1 MNSTFHN
8 MTTISLLAAGSDNNP
23 LFNLWLLLG
32 ILILCALGYVTYRLL
47 KSDNHEDSPILP
59 GSMSSHTRA
68 SVYQN
73 PARAGSARISNKHDH
88 TQSFSKEQID
98 TLTDAVA
105 IRLGNNFSTIIK
117 NLSDLND
124 KMLSF
129 EKLNANLRAEKDRL
143 QRDYDA
149 ERSNQSGLMAELSSA
164 QGELAQA
171 KSTLEA
177 VRKEFNE
184 QKERKA
190 AVDAD
195 LEATRGNL
203 VRLRQEFEDKSNSLQ
218 RLEDAARN
226 SLTNLLSRH
235 ILDSDIS
242 KQIEKFHSDSALGDE
257 CAIRVMAALFQLRSS
272 ILSGSSPDDS
282 LIAVKALGAALH
294 SAWSAKAINP
304 KAAHA
309 HFVEWQN
316 VLNNIPGV
324 GFQLVVPDLG
334 QSVTQNITAP
344 QGVTKVSEVVLWIV
358 KSANGSVYAR
368 GIVR

>member
-1 MNSTFHN
+1 
-8 MTTISLLAAGSDNNP
+8 MTTISLLAADSSPDVSS
-23 LFNLWLLLG
+23 WLLYVIGVL
-32 ILILCALGYVTYRLL
+32 ILIVIGFLVYLFFSPASQDTGYT
-47 KSDNHEDSPILP
+47 
-59 GSMSSHTRA
+59 GATR
-68 SVYQN
+68 N
-73 PARAGSARISNKHDH
+73 SNKYDNA
-88 TQSFSKEQID
+88 QKFSKEQID

-105 IRLGNNFSTIIK
+105 TRLVNSFSTIS
-117 NLSDLND
+117 NLLRELNT
-124 KMLSF
+124 KIVYF
-129 EKLNANLRAEKDRL
+129 EKGIDGLRAEKDKL
-143 QRDYDA
+143 QRDYEA
-149 ERSNQSGLMAELSSA
+149 ERSDRIGLMAELTSA
-164 QGELAQA
+164 KDELAKI
-171 KSTLEA
+171 KSILEA

-195 LEATRGNL
+195 LEATRGDL

-272 ILSGSSPDDS
+272 IFPGSSPDDS

-344 QGVTKVSEVVLWIV
+344 HGVTKVSEVVLWIV